1 MVNPEVAVAPGD
13 DPAEVSWKL
22 KADRSPLLRLFL
34 VISFFVVFIFLAMNS
49 VGAEQNTDYGKSL
62 IPFCVG
68 IFVTILVTFS
78 VLRKTTPL
86 SNKRILLIWGA
97 LLVHLLIVQGLVYLC
112 TKRLETGDQFLLLI
126 LPYVFAPMIITVLL
140 GRRMGIFTTLAV
152 SFFSTSLVPLEDMNA
167 VLVIS
172 LIAGSITVLATH
184 QTRSR
189 SQLLRAGCY
198 VGLSVL
204 IMGLLYGK
212 VGVFD
217 AESLSNWKIL
227 VGEGVSA
234 FATSVFL
241 SILLSGIF
249 PVLESMFSITTATGW
264 LERCDLNEKLMGR
277 LQMEA
282 PGTFHHS
289 LMVAQLAEAAAE
301 AIGANALECRVCSYY
316 HDIGKLSKPEYF
328 TENMPDKA
336 NSPHNVL
343 TPLMSAKIL
352 MKHVEDGVV
361 LAKKHK
367 LERHI
372 VATIREHHGTSTVS
386 FLYQKALDIRDE
398 MLEKVK
404 KGLANSEDVV
414 YPDESQYHYLGPI
427 PQSRES
433 GIVSLAD
440 AVESASR
447 SLNHPTV
454 EEIQELI
461 DRIIRYRVNE
471 GQLDDSRLSLG
482 DLKKIRQSFISM
494 VKNMLHSRISYPKSA
509 TESEERKPLSISVP
523 AAEEDL
529 EKELDQK
536 ESIESGESSAK
547 STTNEDKGNQDNG
560 KPESGEEAASP
571 EKKDGKQ
578 V

>member
-1 MVNPEVAVAPGD
+1 MRRNRIGSPEISTSVGAVS
-13 DPAEVSWKL
+13 AENSWKV
-22 KADRSPLLRLFL
+22 KADRSPLIRLLL
-34 VISFFVVFIFLAMNS
+34 VLSFFAIYIFMAMTS
-49 VGAEQNTDYGKSL
+49 VNVEKSPLYLKEL

-68 IFVTILVTFS
+68 VFVTLLVTFS
-78 VLRKTTPL
+78 VLKKTAPI

-97 LLVHLLIVQGLVYLC
+97 LVSHLLIVQVLVYLC
-112 TKRLETGDQFLLLI
+112 ATRLKTGDQFLMLL
-126 LPYVFAPMIITVLL
+126 LPYMFAPMIITVLL

-152 SFFSTSLVPLEDMNA
+152 SFFTVALIPMAEMKQTLV
-167 VLVIS
+167 VS
-172 LIAGSITVLATH
+172 LIAGSVTVLTTF

-198 VGLSVL
+198 VGLAVL
-204 IMGLLYGK
+204 IMGILYGK
-212 VGVFD
+212 VELFGT
-217 AESLSNWKIL
+217 SPLSHWKML
-227 VGEGVSA
+227 LGEGVSA
-234 FATSVFL
+234 FATSLFL

-249 PVLESMFSITTATGW
+249 PVLEGVFSITTATGW
-264 LERCDLNEKLMGR
+264 LERCDLNEKLLGR
-277 LQMEA
+277 MQMEA

-336 NSPHNVL
+336 NSPHNAL

-352 MKHVEDGVV
+352 MKHVEDGVA
-361 LAKKHK
+361 LAKKNN

-398 MLEKVK
+398 MLEKVE
-404 KGLANSEDVV
+404 KGLANIEDVV
-414 YPDESQYHYLGPI
+414 YPDENQYHYPGPI
-427 PQSRES
+427 PQSRET

-461 DRIIRYRVNE
+461 DRIIRYRINE
-471 GQLDDSRLSLG
+471 GQLDDSRLTLG
-482 DLKKIRQSFISM
+482 DLKKIRQSFLST

-509 TESEERKPLSISVP
+509 TE
-523 AAEEDL
+523 
-529 EKELDQK
+529 
-536 ESIESGESSAK
+536 IE
-547 STTNEDKGNQDNG
+547 
-560 KPESGEEAASP
+560 
-571 EKKDGKQ
+571 EKKPVSPPPVVVTPEENSNKTEGKTEKKETAAP
-578 V
+578 VSSGN

>member
-1 MVNPEVAVAPGD
+1 MGLKKIKAFLRRNRIGTPEISTSVRTVS
-13 DPAEVSWKL
+13 AENSWKVR
-22 KADRSPLLRLFL
+22 ADRSPLIRLLL
-34 VISFFVVFIFLAMNS
+34 VLSFFAIYIFMAMTS
-49 VGAEQNTDYGKSL
+49 VNVEKSPLYLKEL

-68 IFVTILVTFS
+68 VFVTLLVTFS
-78 VLRKTTPL
+78 VLKKTAPI

-97 LLVHLLIVQGLVYLC
+97 LVSHLLIVQVLVYLC
-112 TKRLETGDQFLLLI
+112 ATRLKTGDQFLMLL
-126 LPYVFAPMIITVLL
+126 LPYMFAPMIITVLL

-152 SFFSTSLVPLEDMNA
+152 SFFTVALIPMAEMKQTLV
-167 VLVIS
+167 VS
-172 LIAGSITVLATH
+172 LIAGSVTVLTTF

-198 VGLSVL
+198 VGLAVL
-204 IMGLLYGK
+204 IMGILYGK
-212 VGVFD
+212 VELFGK
-217 AESLSNWKIL
+217 APLEHWKML
-227 VGEGVSA
+227 LGEGVSA
-234 FATSVFL
+234 FATSLFL

-249 PVLESMFSITTATGW
+249 PVLEGVFSITTATGW
-264 LERCDLNEKLMGR
+264 LERCDLNEKLLGR
-277 LQMEA
+277 MQMEA

-328 TENMPDKA
+328 TENMPDKG
-336 NSPHNVL
+336 NSPHNAL

-352 MKHVEDGVV
+352 MKHVEDGVA
-361 LAKKHK
+361 LAKKNN

-398 MLEKVK
+398 MLEKVE
-404 KGLANSEDVV
+404 KGLANIEDVV
-414 YPDESQYHYLGPI
+414 YPDENQYHYPGPI
-427 PQSRES
+427 PQSRET

-461 DRIIRYRVNE
+461 DRIMRYRINE
-471 GQLDDSRLSLG
+471 GQLDDSRLTLG
-482 DLKKIRQSFISM
+482 DLKKIRQSFLST

-509 TESEERKPLSISVP
+509 TEIEEKKPVSPPPVAEAQEEKSDKTEEKAEQKETAAP
-523 AAEEDL
+523 AA
-529 EKELDQK
+529 
-536 ESIESGESSAK
+536 SG
-547 STTNEDKGNQDNG
+547 N
-560 KPESGEEAASP
+560 
-571 EKKDGKQ
+571 
-578 V
+578 

>member
-1 MVNPEVAVAPGD
+1 MAMTSVNVE
-13 DPAEVSWKL
+13 K
-22 KADRSPLLRLFL
+22 SPLYL
-34 VISFFVVFIFLAMNS
+34 N
-49 VGAEQNTDYGKSL
+49 EL

-68 IFVTILVTFS
+68 VFVTLLVTFS
-78 VLRKTTPL
+78 VLKKTAPI

-97 LLVHLLIVQGLVYLC
+97 LVSHLLIVQVLVYLC
-112 TKRLETGDQFLLLI
+112 ATRLKTGDQFLMLL
-126 LPYVFAPMIITVLL
+126 LPYMFAPMIITVLL

-152 SFFSTSLVPLEDMNA
+152 SFFTVALIPMAEMKQTLV
-167 VLVIS
+167 VS
-172 LIAGSITVLATH
+172 LIAGSVTVLTTF

-198 VGLSVL
+198 VGLAVL
-204 IMGLLYGK
+204 VMGILYGK
-212 VGVFD
+212 VELFG
-217 AESLSNWKIL
+217 AAPLTHWKML
-227 VGEGVSA
+227 LGEGVSA
-234 FATSVFL
+234 FATSLFL

-249 PVLESMFSITTATGW
+249 PVLEGVFSITTATGW
-264 LERCDLNEKLMGR
+264 LERCDLNEKLLGR
-277 LQMEA
+277 MQMEA

-336 NSPHNVL
+336 NSPHNAL

-352 MKHVEDGVV
+352 MKHVEDGVA
-361 LAKKHK
+361 LAKKNN

-398 MLEKVK
+398 MLEKVE
-404 KGLANSEDVV
+404 KGLANIEDVV
-414 YPDESQYHYLGPI
+414 YPDENQYHYPGPI
-427 PQSRES
+427 PQSRET

-447 SLNHPTV
+447 SLNRPTV
-454 EEIQELI
+454 EEIQDLI
-461 DRIIRYRVNE
+461 DRIIRYRINE
-471 GQLDDSRLSLG
+471 GQLDDSRLTLG
-482 DLKKIRQSFISM
+482 DLKKIRQSFLST

-509 TESEERKPLSISVP
+509 TEIEEKKPELPPTVAEVP
-523 AAEEDL
+523 R
-529 EKELDQK
+529 
-536 ESIESGESSAK
+536 ESSEKADEK
-547 STTNEDKGNQDNG
+547 T
-560 KPESGEEAASP
+560 
-571 EKKDGKQ
+571 EKKEPIVVASSGS
-578 V
+578 

>member
-1 MVNPEVAVAPGD
+1 MGLKKIKAFLRRNRIGSPEISTSVGAVS
-13 DPAEVSWKL
+13 AENSWKV
-22 KADRSPLLRLFL
+22 KADRSPLIRLLL
-34 VISFFVVFIFLAMNS
+34 VLSFFAIYIFMAMTS
-49 VGAEQNTDYGKSL
+49 VNVEKSPLYLKEL

-68 IFVTILVTFS
+68 VFVTLLVTFS
-78 VLRKTTPL
+78 VLKKTAPI

-97 LLVHLLIVQGLVYLC
+97 LVSHLLIVQVLVYLC
-112 TKRLETGDQFLLLI
+112 ATRLKTGDQFLMLL
-126 LPYVFAPMIITVLL
+126 LPYMFAPMIITVLL

-152 SFFSTSLVPLEDMNA
+152 SFFTVALIPMAEMKQTLV
-167 VLVIS
+167 VS
-172 LIAGSITVLATH
+172 LIAGSVTVLTTF

-198 VGLSVL
+198 VGLAVL
-204 IMGLLYGK
+204 IMGILYGK
-212 VGVFD
+212 VELFGT
-217 AESLSNWKIL
+217 SPLSHWKML
-227 VGEGVSA
+227 LGEGVSA
-234 FATSVFL
+234 FATSLFL

-249 PVLESMFSITTATGW
+249 PVLEGVFSITTATGW
-264 LERCDLNEKLMGR
+264 LERCDLNEKLLGR
-277 LQMEA
+277 MQMEA

-336 NSPHNVL
+336 NSPHNAL

-352 MKHVEDGVV
+352 MKHVEDGVA
-361 LAKKHK
+361 LAKKNN

-398 MLEKVK
+398 MLEKVE
-404 KGLANSEDVV
+404 KGLANIEDVV
-414 YPDESQYHYLGPI
+414 YPDENQYHYPGPI
-427 PQSRES
+427 PQSRET

-461 DRIIRYRVNE
+461 DRIIRYRINE
-471 GQLDDSRLSLG
+471 GQLDDSRLTLG
-482 DLKKIRQSFISM
+482 DLKKIRQSFLST

-509 TESEERKPLSISVP
+509 TE
-523 AAEEDL
+523 
-529 EKELDQK
+529 
-536 ESIESGESSAK
+536 IE
-547 STTNEDKGNQDNG
+547 
-560 KPESGEEAASP
+560 
-571 EKKDGKQ
+571 EKKPVSPPPVVVTPEENSNKTEGKTEKKETAAP
-578 V
+578 VSSGN

>member
-1 MVNPEVAVAPGD
+1 MGLKKIKAFLRRNRIGSPEISTSARTVS
-13 DPAEVSWKL
+13 AESSWKV
-22 KADRSPLLRLFL
+22 KADRSPLIRLLL
-34 VISFFVVFIFLAMNS
+34 VLSFFAIYIFMAMTS
-49 VGAEQNTDYGKSL
+49 VNVEKSPLYLNEL

-68 IFVTILVTFS
+68 VFVTLLVTFS
-78 VLRKTTPL
+78 VLKKTAPI

-97 LLVHLLIVQGLVYLC
+97 LVSHLLIVQVLVYLC
-112 TKRLETGDQFLLLI
+112 ATRLKTGDQFLMLL
-126 LPYVFAPMIITVLL
+126 LPYMFAPMIITVLL

-152 SFFSTSLVPLEDMNA
+152 SFFTVALIPMAEMKQTLV
-167 VLVIS
+167 VS
-172 LIAGSITVLATH
+172 LIAGSVTVLTTF

-198 VGLSVL
+198 VGLAVL
-204 IMGLLYGK
+204 VMGILYGK
-212 VGVFD
+212 VELFG
-217 AESLSNWKIL
+217 AAPLTHWKML
-227 VGEGVSA
+227 LGEGVSA
-234 FATSVFL
+234 FATSLFL

-249 PVLESMFSITTATGW
+249 PVLEGVFSITTATGW
-264 LERCDLNEKLMGR
+264 LERCDLNEKLLGR
-277 LQMEA
+277 MQMEA

-336 NSPHNVL
+336 NSPHNAL

-352 MKHVEDGVV
+352 MKHVEDGVA
-361 LAKKHK
+361 LAKKNN

-398 MLEKVK
+398 MLEKVE
-404 KGLANSEDVV
+404 KGLANIEDVV
-414 YPDESQYHYLGPI
+414 YPDENQYHYPGPI
-427 PQSRES
+427 PQSRET

-447 SLNHPTV
+447 SLNRPTV
-454 EEIQELI
+454 EEIQDLI
-461 DRIIRYRVNE
+461 DRIIRYRINE
-471 GQLDDSRLSLG
+471 GQLDDSRLTLG
-482 DLKKIRQSFISM
+482 DLKKIRQSFLST

-509 TESEERKPLSISVP
+509 TEIEEKKPELPPTV
-523 AAEEDL
+523 AEVR
-529 EKELDQK
+529 
-536 ESIESGESSAK
+536 GESSEKADEK
-547 STTNEDKGNQDNG
+547 T
-560 KPESGEEAASP
+560 
-571 EKKDGKQ
+571 EKKEPIVVASSGS
-578 V
+578 

>member
-1 MVNPEVAVAPGD
+1 MGLKKIKAFLRRNRIGSPEISTSARTVS
-13 DPAEVSWKL
+13 AESSWKV
-22 KADRSPLLRLFL
+22 KADRSPLIRLLL
-34 VISFFVVFIFLAMNS
+34 VLSFFAIYIFMAMTS
-49 VGAEQNTDYGKSL
+49 VNVEKSPLYLNEL

-68 IFVTILVTFS
+68 VFVTLLVTFS
-78 VLRKTTPL
+78 VLKKTAPI

-97 LLVHLLIVQGLVYLC
+97 LVSHLLIVQVLVYLC
-112 TKRLETGDQFLLLI
+112 ATRLKTGDQFLMLL
-126 LPYVFAPMIITVLL
+126 LPYMFAPMIITVLL

-152 SFFSTSLVPLEDMNA
+152 SFFTVALIPMAEMKQTLV
-167 VLVIS
+167 VS
-172 LIAGSITVLATH
+172 LIAGSVTVLTTF

-198 VGLSVL
+198 VGLAVL
-204 IMGLLYGK
+204 VMGILYGK
-212 VGVFD
+212 VELFG
-217 AESLSNWKIL
+217 AAPLTHWKML
-227 VGEGVSA
+227 LGEGVSA
-234 FATSVFL
+234 FATSLFL

-249 PVLESMFSITTATGW
+249 PVLEGVFSITTATGW
-264 LERCDLNEKLMGR
+264 LERCDLNEKLLGR
-277 LQMEA
+277 MQMEA

-336 NSPHNVL
+336 NSPHNAL

-352 MKHVEDGVV
+352 MKHVEDGVA
-361 LAKKHK
+361 LAKKNN

-398 MLEKVK
+398 MLEKVE
-404 KGLANSEDVV
+404 KGLANIEDVV
-414 YPDESQYHYLGPI
+414 YPDENQYHYPGPI
-427 PQSRES
+427 PQSRET

-447 SLNHPTV
+447 SLNRPTV
-454 EEIQELI
+454 EEIQDLI
-461 DRIIRYRVNE
+461 DRIIRYRINE
-471 GQLDDSRLSLG
+471 GQLDDSRLTLG
-482 DLKKIRQSFISM
+482 DLKKIRQSFLST

-509 TESEERKPLSISVP
+509 TEIEEKKPELPPTVAEVP
-523 AAEEDL
+523 R
-529 EKELDQK
+529 
-536 ESIESGESSAK
+536 ESSEKADEK
-547 STTNEDKGNQDNG
+547 T
-560 KPESGEEAASP
+560 
-571 EKKDGKQ
+571 EKKEPIVVASSGS
-578 V
+578 

>member
-1 MVNPEVAVAPGD
+1 MGLKKIKAFLRRNRIGAPVI
-13 DPAEVSWKL
+13 PASVGTVSAENNWKV
-22 KADRSPLLRLFL
+22 KADRSPLIRLLL
-34 VISFFVVFIFLAMNS
+34 VLSFFAIYIFMAMTS
-49 VGAEQNTDYGKSL
+49 VNVEKNPQYLHEL

-68 IFVTILVTFS
+68 VFVTLLVTFS
-78 VLRKTTPL
+78 VLKKTAPI

-97 LLVHLLIVQGLVYLC
+97 LVSHLLIVQVLVYLC
-112 TKRLETGDQFLLLI
+112 STHLKTGDQFLMLL
-126 LPYVFAPMIITVLL
+126 LPYMFAPMIITVLL

-152 SFFSTSLVPLEDMNA
+152 SFFTVALMPMAEMKQTLV
-167 VLVIS
+167 VS
-172 LIAGSITVLATH
+172 LIAGSVTVLTTF

-198 VGLSVL
+198 VGLAVL
-204 IMGLLYGK
+204 IMGIMYGK
-212 VGVFD
+212 VELFEK
-217 AESLSNWKIL
+217 APLEHWKML
-227 VGEGVSA
+227 LGEGVSA
-234 FATSVFL
+234 FATSLFL

-249 PVLESMFSITTATGW
+249 PVLEGVFSITTATGW
-264 LERCDLNEKLMGR
+264 LERCDLNEKLLGR
-277 LQMEA
+277 MQMEA

-328 TENMPDKA
+328 TENMPDKE
-336 NSPHNVL
+336 NSPHNAL

-352 MKHVEDGVV
+352 MKHVEDGVA
-361 LAKKHK
+361 LAKKNN

-372 VATIREHHGTSTVS
+372 IATIREHHGTSTVS

-398 MLEKVK
+398 MLEKVE
-404 KGLANSEDVV
+404 KGLANIEDVV
-414 YPDESQYHYLGPI
+414 YPDENQYHYPGPI
-427 PQSRES
+427 PQSRET

-461 DRIIRYRVNE
+461 DRIMRYRINE
-471 GQLDDSRLSLG
+471 GQLDDSRLTLG
-482 DLKKIRQSFISM
+482 DLKKIRQSFLST

-509 TESEERKPLSISVP
+509 TEIEEKKPVSPLPV
-523 AAEEDL
+523 AEAL
-529 EKELDQK
+529 EEKAEQK
-536 ESIESGESSAK
+536 ETVSSA
-547 STTNEDKGNQDNG
+547 SSRD
-560 KPESGEEAASP
+560 
-571 EKKDGKQ
+571 
-578 V
+578 

>member
-1 MVNPEVAVAPGD
+1 MGLKKIKAFLRQNRIGPPEI
-13 DPAEVSWKL
+13 PASVGTVSAENNWKV
-22 KADRSPLLRLFL
+22 KADRSPLIRLLL
-34 VISFFVVFIFLAMNS
+34 VLSFFAIYIFMAMTS
-49 VGAEQNTDYGKSL
+49 VNVEKNPQYLHDL

-68 IFVTILVTFS
+68 VFVTLLVTFS
-78 VLRKTTPL
+78 VLKKTAPI

-97 LLVHLLIVQGLVYLC
+97 LVSHLLIVQGLVYLC
-112 TKRLETGDQFLLLI
+112 STHLKTGDQFLMLL
-126 LPYVFAPMIITVLL
+126 LPYMFAPMIITVLL

-152 SFFSTSLVPLEDMNA
+152 SFFTVALMPMAEMKQTLV
-167 VLVIS
+167 VS
-172 LIAGSITVLATH
+172 LIAGSVTVLTTF

-198 VGLSVL
+198 VGLAVL
-204 IMGLLYGK
+204 IMGILYGK
-212 VGVFD
+212 VELFEK
-217 AESLSNWKIL
+217 APLEHWKML
-227 VGEGVSA
+227 LGEGVSA
-234 FATSVFL
+234 FATSLFL

-249 PVLESMFSITTATGW
+249 PVLEGVFSITTATGW
-264 LERCDLNEKLMGR
+264 LERCDLNEKLLGR
-277 LQMEA
+277 MQMEA

-328 TENMPDKA
+328 TENMPDKE
-336 NSPHNVL
+336 NSPHNAL

-352 MKHVEDGVV
+352 MKHVEDGVA
-361 LAKKHK
+361 LAKKNN

-398 MLEKVK
+398 MLEKVE
-404 KGLANSEDVV
+404 KGLANIEDVV
-414 YPDESQYHYLGPI
+414 YPDENQYHYPGPI
-427 PQSRES
+427 PQSRET

-461 DRIIRYRVNE
+461 DRIMRYRINE
-471 GQLDDSRLSLG
+471 GQLDDSRLTLG
-482 DLKKIRQSFISM
+482 DLKKIRQSFLST

-509 TESEERKPLSISVP
+509 TDIEEKKPVSPLPVAEALEEKSE
-523 AAEEDL
+523 
-529 EKELDQK
+529 QK
-536 ESIESGESSAK
+536 E
-547 STTNEDKGNQDNG
+547 TV
-560 KPESGEEAASP
+560 ASP
-571 EKKDGKQ
+571 SARD
-578 V
+578 

>member
-1 MVNPEVAVAPGD
+1 MGLKKIKAFLRRNRIGTPEISTSVRTVS
-13 DPAEVSWKL
+13 AENSWKVR
-22 KADRSPLLRLFL
+22 ADRSPLIRLLL
-34 VISFFVVFIFLAMNS
+34 VLSFFAIYIFMAMTS
-49 VGAEQNTDYGKSL
+49 VNVEKSPLYLKEL

-68 IFVTILVTFS
+68 VFVTLLVTFS
-78 VLRKTTPL
+78 VLKKTAPI

-97 LLVHLLIVQGLVYLC
+97 LVSHLLIVQVLVYLC
-112 TKRLETGDQFLLLI
+112 ATRLKTGDQFLMLL
-126 LPYVFAPMIITVLL
+126 LPYMFAPMIITVLL

-152 SFFSTSLVPLEDMNA
+152 SFFTVALIPMAEMKQTLV
-167 VLVIS
+167 VS
-172 LIAGSITVLATH
+172 LIAGSVTVLTTF

-198 VGLSVL
+198 VGLAVL
-204 IMGLLYGK
+204 IMGILYGK
-212 VGVFD
+212 VELFGK
-217 AESLSNWKIL
+217 APLEHWKML
-227 VGEGVSA
+227 LGEGVSA
-234 FATSVFL
+234 FATSLFL

-249 PVLESMFSITTATGW
+249 PVLEGVFSITTATGW
-264 LERCDLNEKLMGR
+264 LERCDLNEKLLGR
-277 LQMEA
+277 MQMEA

-328 TENMPDKA
+328 TENMPDKG
-336 NSPHNVL
+336 NSPHNAL

-352 MKHVEDGVV
+352 MKHVEDGVT
-361 LAKKHK
+361 LAKKNN

-398 MLEKVK
+398 MLEKVE
-404 KGLANSEDVV
+404 KGLANIEDVV
-414 YPDESQYHYLGPI
+414 YPDENQYHYPGPI
-427 PQSRES
+427 PQSRET

-461 DRIIRYRVNE
+461 DRIMRYRINE
-471 GQLDDSRLSLG
+471 GQLDDSRLTLG
-482 DLKKIRQSFISM
+482 DLKKIRQSFLST

-509 TESEERKPLSISVP
+509 TEIEEKKPVSPPPVAEAQEEKSDKTEEKAEQKETAAP
-523 AAEEDL
+523 AA
-529 EKELDQK
+529 
-536 ESIESGESSAK
+536 SG
-547 STTNEDKGNQDNG
+547 N
-560 KPESGEEAASP
+560 
-571 EKKDGKQ
+571 
-578 V
+578 

>member
-1 MVNPEVAVAPGD
+1 MRRNRIGTPEISTSVRTVS
-13 DPAEVSWKL
+13 AENSWKVR
-22 KADRSPLLRLFL
+22 ADRSPLIRLLL
-34 VISFFVVFIFLAMNS
+34 VLSFFAIYIFMAMTS
-49 VGAEQNTDYGKSL
+49 VNVEKSPLYLKEL

-68 IFVTILVTFS
+68 VFVTLLVTFS
-78 VLRKTTPL
+78 VLKKTAPI

-97 LLVHLLIVQGLVYLC
+97 LVSHLLIVQVLVYLC
-112 TKRLETGDQFLLLI
+112 ATRLKTGDQFLMLL
-126 LPYVFAPMIITVLL
+126 LPYMFAPMIITVLL

-152 SFFSTSLVPLEDMNA
+152 SFFTVALIPMAEMKQTLV
-167 VLVIS
+167 VS
-172 LIAGSITVLATH
+172 LIAGSVTVLTTF

-198 VGLSVL
+198 VGLAVL
-204 IMGLLYGK
+204 IMGILYGK
-212 VGVFD
+212 VELFGK
-217 AESLSNWKIL
+217 APLEHWKML
-227 VGEGVSA
+227 LGEGVSA
-234 FATSVFL
+234 FATSLFL

-249 PVLESMFSITTATGW
+249 PVLEGVFSITTATGW
-264 LERCDLNEKLMGR
+264 LERCDLNEKLLGR
-277 LQMEA
+277 MQMEA

-328 TENMPDKA
+328 TENMPDKG
-336 NSPHNVL
+336 NSPHNAL

-352 MKHVEDGVV
+352 MKHVEDGVT
-361 LAKKHK
+361 LAKKNN

-398 MLEKVK
+398 MLEKVE
-404 KGLANSEDVV
+404 KGLANIEDVV
-414 YPDESQYHYLGPI
+414 YPDENQYHYPGPI
-427 PQSRES
+427 PQSRET

-461 DRIIRYRVNE
+461 DRIMRYRINE
-471 GQLDDSRLSLG
+471 GQLDDSRLTLG
-482 DLKKIRQSFISM
+482 DLKKIRQSFLST

-509 TESEERKPLSISVP
+509 TEIEEKKPVSPPPVAEAQEEKSDKTEEKAEQKETAAP
-523 AAEEDL
+523 AA
-529 EKELDQK
+529 
-536 ESIESGESSAK
+536 SG
-547 STTNEDKGNQDNG
+547 N
-560 KPESGEEAASP
+560 
-571 EKKDGKQ
+571 
-578 V
+578 